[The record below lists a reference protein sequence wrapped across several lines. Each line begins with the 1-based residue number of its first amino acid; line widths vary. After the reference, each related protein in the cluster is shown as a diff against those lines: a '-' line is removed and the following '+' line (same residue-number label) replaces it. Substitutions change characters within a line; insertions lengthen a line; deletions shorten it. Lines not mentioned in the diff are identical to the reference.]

1 MEHYDF
7 SPGKEDLI
15 GKTDTRLRLMH
26 AMKDPKRKVILEKLY
41 SGPSGGITFKKLREL
56 TGIKPTTLAYH
67 LKVLEENGLLS
78 KSFRSVEGRRDY
90 SYYTISDKG
99 RDMIRISEKMADVG
113 RKRRILATEEAA
125 PMPEIIEIIPEK
137 FAPRGLKL
145 NKI

>member
-1 MEHYDF
+1 MEHRKSKGSID
-7 SPGKEDLI
+7 K
-15 GKTDTRLRLMH
+15 RLRLMH
-26 AMKDPKRKVILEKLY
+26 AMKDPKRKVILEKLH

-99 RDMIRISEKMADVG
+99 RDMIRISEEMADVG
-113 RKRRILATEEAA
+113 RKRKTLTTENAA
-125 PMPEIIEIIPEK
+125 PMPSIIEIIPGRY
-137 FAPRGLKL
+137 APRGLKV
-145 NKI
+145 NRI